1 MEPNLIFIDEPVYI
15 IGDIHGQYYD
25 LLNIL
30 KNRISLHKNVSNQN
44 LLFLG
49 DYVDRGLFSI
59 QTLLLILALKIN
71 CPSKIILLRG
81 NHESKQLTT
90 FFNFKNQCN

>member
-1 MEPNLIFIDEPVYI
+1 MEPNIIYVDEPVYI

-25 LLNIL
+25 LLKIL
-30 KNRISLHKNVSNQN
+30 KNRINFTENVQHQTF
-44 LLFLG
+44 LFLG

-71 CPSKIILLRG
+71 SPSKIILLRG
-81 NHESKQLTT
+81 NH
-90 FFNFKNQCN
+90 